1 MRKITFLLTLC
12 FCLLTGV
19 QCGWA
24 QAFYLPKVSTGTT
37 VYEYYLQGAGNNNTF
52 YCTTTVG
59 SDNSVTFNNAGERL
73 KVKFVSTGTDGE
85 YNVIPTN
92 VSGKNIIGVTGTG
105 NGSVV
110 TYYENTADA
119 QNAVF
124 LLKAETGVNGY
135 KPAFDLY
142 PKGGTS
148 GWNFHE
154 GVSAGT
160 YKSVKLWTNGDQG
173 SKWNLI
179 PANWDALT
187 AMREDILNNISSLSA
202 FNVIGGLKSENHSE
216 AYTIEQNL
224 INNARNTLNDINS
237 YSYDNACS
245 LFTVKTTS
253 TELDNA
259 LAAINT
265 NDLYLPTGYY
275 YFKSLN
281 TDNRPPYLFN
291 DYFRETN
298 PQHITLQSNSKGTTN
313 GYFWHVT
320 NNNNGTIAIVNGEG
334 TPVVQGLQNVTDA
347 VSGATLTSSTLT
359 FNTFDLTHFKNIGGM
374 HFTENLNASNGVY
387 KLSDNTYFLTTWGD
401 GGPSKADNRW
411 TFEPI
416 DVTGKT
422 IYTVNISGL
431 GDEVTEAP
439 YITYGE
445 DKALNGGFLIK
456 DAAIE
461 ASNVTA
467 STISGYT
474 VKSITVESNTIKVVY
489 EVDQSYVRI
498 NYTIHSNTLNEN
510 YTGSYLAVWD
520 NESTVLPQIAGVTD
534 YTLEN
539 VVFTQNGENYS
550 MTADITFPFPV
561 SNATVQ
567 NATGIESNLGTSKWF
582 VNANNII
589 KANNTA
595 NYLANYALTW
605 NIIPS
610 FDNGTFSFKIKNV
623 LTGKYIPTFTSA
635 QGYNTANTVVEEENA
650 GSFYFMPCIGTEKGF
665 SINEAGTIFL
675 SIGSDNADQNI
686 YTWTKGGTHRGSNL
700 TFPTISVTDED
711 IKNSYDTKVA
721 NYTSV
726 EKFDILEGST
736 VVAPNEFKNT
746 PVEINAAIDQLISNS
761 SDNKYTEMDEII
773 RGKNT
778 ETQIIQN
785 YLDVLN
791 QYNMQAFT
799 CKLDVKHQYNT
810 IILPGSAAIPEGV
823 KIYTCSETEDNGT
836 TLVLVENTQNIG
848 GSTPFIVESTVG
860 NKYTFVVWDYGNR
873 STHTVGLL
881 TGVLTE
887 GGANVPENSYVLAYK
902 KSANVQAFY
911 QTDGTV
917 TCPQTKCYLTAPAT
931 MASAKAFFLGHNGET
946 TGIEDVFN
954 GKNGETVIY
963 NTAGQRIN
971 KLQKGINIVNGHK
984 VLVK

>member
-1 MRKITFLLTLC
+1 MRKITYFLSLLLTLV
-12 FCLLTGV
+12 GV
-19 QCGWA
+19 TANA
-24 QAFYLPKVSTGTT
+24 QTTPDELFEKPQFGGTVWTWNTSTNKFDAEDQTSTATPGR
-37 VYEYYLQGAGNNNTF
+37 NNNKGPVCKF
-52 YCTTTVG
+52 E
-59 SDNSVTFNNAGERL
+59 NAGT
-73 KVKFVSTGTDGE
+73 VTAAAGGDTSDSGGIW
-85 YNVIPTN
+85 VIGNT
-92 VSGKNIIGVTGTG
+92 SNIT
-105 NGSVV
+105 
-110 TYYENTADA
+110 
-119 QNAVF
+119 
-124 LLKAETGVNGY
+124 
-135 KPAFDLY
+135 FDLKSWAGSILVEDY
-142 PKGGTS
+142 AVATVSYGFELKNTEP
-148 GWNFHE
+148 E
-154 GVSAGT
+154 GVAS
-160 YKSVKLWTNGDQG
+160 LWTNGTVNFANSRTSFAVDNNGKNQRWYIGENGVINTAFNTTNGKLGTWDIQVVVADQPVRSDG
-173 SKWNLI
+173 
-179 PANWDALT
+179 T
-187 AMREDILNNISSLSA
+187 ARTMMTLQKKVMTWGADMSSHISS
-202 FNVIGGLKSENHSE
+202 I
-216 AYTIEQNL
+216 
-224 INNARNTLNDINS
+224 
-237 YSYDNACS
+237 
-245 LFTVKTTS
+245 TVWHKDDAGNMTK
-253 TELDNA
+253 LDNA
-259 LAAINT
+259 VSYDATGVTITYEGLGYDEKTPSLPYGKIISVSDTKADFLVPATDAADNSHWYLLTQKRGIET
-265 NDLYLPTGYY
+265 PLY
-275 YFKSLN
+275 
-281 TDNRPPYLFN
+281 D
-291 DYFRETN
+291 
-298 PQHITLQSNSKGTTN
+298 
-313 GYFWHVT
+313 
-320 NNNNGTIAIVNGEG
+320 NNGTEKLRRSPDATLNLNNQFIPGNEKYLVRFFANGEG
-334 TPVVQGLQNVTDA
+334 TYDIQFA
-347 VSGATLTSSTLT
+347 
-359 FNTFDLTHFKNIGGM
+359 
-374 HFTENLNASNGVY
+374 
-387 KLSDNTYFLTTWGD
+387 
-401 GGPSKADNRW
+401 
-411 TFEPI
+411 
-416 DVTGKT
+416 TGKFIT
-422 IYTVNISGL
+422 HELYSGTYAQGGKFNLYNINNEATHIGWNKANMANIVDNDAGPNYNLSYWGT
-431 GDEVTEAP
+431 GEVTQ
-439 YITYGE
+439 
-445 DKALNGGFLIK
+445 LNGNNDWGIYAVEFIDPVEVTYTLH
-456 DAAIE
+456 
-461 ASNVTA
+461 SNV
-467 STISGYT
+467 
-474 VKSITVESNTIKVVY
+474 
-489 EVDQSYVRI
+489 
-498 NYTIHSNTLNEN
+498 LNEN
-510 YTGSYLAVWD
+510 YTGSYAVGNWNGND
-520 NESTVLPQIAGVTD
+520 TALPQIAGVTG

-623 LTGKYIPTFTSA
+623 LTGKYIPAFTGA

-700 TFPTISVTDED
+700 AFPTITVTDED

-736 VVAPNEFKNT
+736 VVAPNEFRNT

-791 QYNMQAFT
+791 QFKMQAFT
-799 CKLDVKHQYNT
+799 CKLDGKHQYNT
-810 IILPGSAAIPEGV
+810 IILPGGATIPEGLKV
-823 KIYTCSETEDNGT
+823 YTCSGIEDNGT
-836 TLVLVENTQNIG
+836 TLVLTEKNNSID
-848 GSTPFIVESTVG
+848 GSQPYIVESTVG
-860 NKYTFVVWDYGNR
+860 NKYSFVVWDYGNR

-887 GGANVPENSYVLAYK
+887 GGANVPANSYVLAYK

-931 MASAKAFFLGHNGET
+931 MASAKAFFLGHNGES